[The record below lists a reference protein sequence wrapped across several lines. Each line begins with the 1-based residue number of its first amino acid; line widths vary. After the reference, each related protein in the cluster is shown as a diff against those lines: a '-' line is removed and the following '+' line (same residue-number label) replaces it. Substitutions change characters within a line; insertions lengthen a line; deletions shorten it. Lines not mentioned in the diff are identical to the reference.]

1 LLVPVT
7 IWRALSRFDV
17 WIEPAIVAEWI
28 RLMHGYALRQGR
40 KLNEAT
46 IAQAMHWSAPE
57 RIVAEA
63 RQRAISVIE
72 SGQPLHCVWS
82 GIRLSKDR
90 LDIDHCFPW
99 SSWPCDDLWNLLP
112 STRSVN
118 QHEKRD
124 RLPSATL
131 LNGARERV
139 QDWWSAGYSVD
150 ADSPIAHRFF
160 LEARSSLPLI
170 NVSDDLI
177 SVDDVF
183 DAVAFQRLRLKENQQ
198 IPEWA
203 GRTT

>member
-1 LLVPVT
+1 
-7 IWRALSRFDV
+7 
-17 WIEPAIVAEWI
+17 
-28 RLMHGYALRQGR
+28 M
-40 KLNEAT
+40 
-46 IAQAMHWSAPE
+46 
-57 RIVAEA
+57 
-63 RQRAISVIE
+63 
-72 SGQPLHCVWS
+72 
-82 GIRLSKDR
+82 
-90 LDIDHCFPW
+90 
-99 SSWPCDDLWNLLP
+99 
-112 STRSVN
+112 N

-124 RLPSATL
+124 RLPSAIL

-139 QDWWSAGYSVD
+139 QDWWSAGYSLD

-170 NVSDDLI
+170 NVSGDLI